1 MLRGL
6 VRRHHDGDKDRD
18 PAVPGHRTKEKA
30 AERRQ
35 PRHIGPHREKERV
48 FPMAKYLFVYRGS
61 VPSAPPSPAEIQA
74 SFQKWG
80 EWIGKF
86 TQSGQMIDPGD
97 GLQMSGKVVRL
108 TGIVSDGPYV
118 ESKEVVGGYSIVQ
131 ADDYDQAVAIARE
144 CPAVDGGGSVEI
156 RQLAGYMDK

>member
-1 MLRGL
+1 
-6 VRRHHDGDKDRD
+6 
-18 PAVPGHRTKEKA
+18 
-30 AERRQ
+30 
-35 PRHIGPHREKERV
+35 
-48 FPMAKYLFVYRGS
+48 MAKYLFVYRDS
-61 VPSAPPSPAEIQA
+61 APSTPPSPAEIQA

-86 TQSGQMIDPGD
+86 TQSGQIIHLGD
-97 GLQMSGKVVRL
+97 GLEMTGKVVRL
-108 TGIVSDGPYV
+108 NGIVSDGPYV

-131 ADDYDQAVAIARE
+131 ADDYAQAVAIASE

>member
-1 MLRGL
+1 MTGTRIEVPLFPAIEPKRKLPSVGSRGTQDPILKGKSFSHGEVSLR
-6 VRRHHDGDKDRD
+6 
-18 PAVPGHRTKEKA
+18 VPR
-30 AERRQ
+30 
-35 PRHIGPHREKERV
+35 
-48 FPMAKYLFVYRGS
+48 FGS
-61 VPSAPPSPAEIQA
+61 STPPSPAEIQA

-108 TGIVSDGPYV
+108 AGIVSDGPYV
-118 ESKEVVGGYSIVQ
+118 ESKEVVGGFSIVQ
-131 ADDYDQAVAIARE
+131 ADDYDQAVAIGRE
-144 CPAVDGGGSVEI
+144 CPAVVEGGSVEI